1 MANCRLQNKQGFT
14 LIEVLLALAII
25 AIALTALL
33 SANAF
38 NLKGMAR
45 LQEKTRHHWVEMQ
58 GVAMIQ
64 TGMLTDLQDN
74 TQITTLLGQRIY
86 WRVKTEATPIHG
98 VQRLNITA
106 SSRPAGP
113 FQDTLIAYRY
123 SR

>member
-1 MANCRLQNKQGFT
+1 MVKWHCQNKQGFT

-25 AIALTALL
+25 AIALTALI
-33 SANAF
+33 STNAF

-45 LQEKTRHHWVEMQ
+45 LQEKTRYHWVQMQ

-64 TGMLTDLQDN
+64 TGMLTKFQDN
-74 TQITTLLGQRIY
+74 TQITSLLGQRIY
-86 WRVKTEATPIHG
+86 WRVKTESTPIHG

-106 SSRPAGP
+106 SARATGP

-123 SR
+123 SE